1 MGQIKISEL
10 TPKDAPLSTTDLLII
25 AEETPDGYESKS
37 VTGRDIQQSVGKFGD
52 QFGIN
57 TDTPTHA
64 LQVESD
70 EQCIILAKTSNTTG
84 GGVALMDEN
93 TSDEFQVGVGAFAD
107 RLCLRSNAE
116 LFKFPTTD
124 GTSGQAIVT
133 DGSGN
138 LSFASASANPRTLA
152 SVNGSNLIGNTNQ
165 ISASVLIPS
174 ETLVANNTI
183 YIKSLLTKT
192 AGSSASSGRIYINT
206 SNSLSGATL
215 LATANSMNST
225 NYPQRFER
233 NIFFDGTNLNMYN
246 SSGGASFDLGNSIIT
261 LVPFNPANNYYLI
274 FAVQNSTTTPDN
286 QGHKRVIVQIYD

>member
-1 MGQIKISEL
+1 MG
-10 TPKDAPLSTTDLLII
+10 
-25 AEETPDGYESKS
+25 GYESKS
-37 VTGRDIQQSVGKFGD
+37 VTGRDIQQSVGKFD
-52 QFGIN
+52 NQFGIN

-84 GGVALMDEN
+84 GGVALMDGN
-93 TSDEFQVGVGAFAD
+93 TSDEFQVGVGAFED

-174 ETLVANNTI
+174 GTLVENNTI
-183 YIKSLLTKT
+183 YIRNVLTKT
-192 AGSSASSGRIYINT
+192 AGSTTSTARIYINT

-215 LATANSMNST
+215 IGTSGSMNSVT
-225 NYPQRFER
+225 YIQRFER
-233 NIFFDGTNLNMYN
+233 NYFFDGTNLNVYN
-246 SSGGASFDLGNSIIT
+246 PTNGISTDLTSGSNT
-261 LVPFNPANNYYLI
+261 LVSFNPSIDYFLI
-274 FAVQNSTTTPDN
+274 FAVQNSSTTPDN
-286 QGHKRVIVQIYD
+286 LGHKRVIVQIYD

>member
-1 MGQIKISEL
+1 MGQIKISQL

-57 TDTPTHA
+57 TDTPIHA

-84 GGVALMDEN
+84 GGVALMDAN

-116 LFKFPTTD
+116 LFKFPTSD

-152 SVNGSNLIGNTNQ
+152 SVNGLNLTGTAIQ
-165 ISASVLIPS
+165 ISASVRIPAG
-174 ETLVANNTI
+174 TLVTNNSI
-183 YIKSLLTKT
+183 YIKNLLTKT
-192 AGSSASSGRIYINT
+192 AGSTNSIPRFYINT
-206 SNSLSGATL
+206 SNSLTGATSL
-215 LATANSMNST
+215 GSAGGMATSV
-225 NYPQRFER
+225 YFQRFER
-233 NIFFDGTNLNMYN
+233 NIFFDGTNLNCFSAGI
-246 SSGGASFDLGNSIIT
+246 SSSTDLTSGAML
-261 LVPFNPANNYYLI
+261 LVPFNPAIDYYLI
-274 FAVQNSTTTPDN
+274 FAVQNSTASPDN
-286 QGHKRVIVQIYD
+286 LGHKRVIVQIYD